1 LGTFEANPVPSVQLL
16 EERLQQSLNFRDL
29 ARHGVCRLDKSIATN
44 VGALGC
50 HPSQMWECDRRLIA
64 GQLTCVIAGICLSSQ
79 MDGNLG
85 KASMANLY
93 RVIDLRPDT
102 QVAED
107 VVDGVSSPEAA
118 ARKALDLDLV
128 RSGSRKD
135 LIAQVY
141 WKIGLEATNMV
152 RLYARAGGTRG
163 R

>member
-1 LGTFEANPVPSVQLL
+1 
-16 EERLQQSLNFRDL
+16 
-29 ARHGVCRLDKSIATN
+29 
-44 VGALGC
+44 
-50 HPSQMWECDRRLIA
+50 
-64 GQLTCVIAGICLSSQ
+64 
-79 MDGNLG
+79 
-85 KASMANLY
+85 MANLY